1 MTKRMGNLFPK
12 KLAVIFFA
20 ALIFRLTV
28 FWQVMGHP
36 GVVFQ
41 PDSRMYVS
49 LAEGLVRHHS
59 FCYPNYPSRPD
70 VERMPAYPLFLA
82 GVLKWGSGGFLPA
95 ILIQVLFD
103 CLSCVFIFL
112 LAEKLWKGAGWL
124 AGLLSAANV
133 GMITYAHFILND
145 SLFLFVFLLVLLALF
160 RWIEKGDW
168 KGCILIGSGCAL
180 SVYIRPVTMY
190 FPLFLIPFL
199 FLFLLIK
206 HKNGFFLAA
215 GKSIAVIVVFFF
227 FLSPW
232 LVRNHIHYGRYRL
245 TSQAGEHL
253 LQYVVP
259 FVWQYSKG
267 IPFIEG
273 MKKANREFDER
284 IREGGARPEDLGPF
298 ERSDRQVRM
307 AIEYLEKEPKAALL
321 KAWVFGMAKNLF
333 APALIDMSYL
343 LSIERPH
350 FFLYTGKNAS

>member
-1 MTKRMGNLFPK
+1 
-12 KLAVIFFA
+12 
-20 ALIFRLTV
+20 
-28 FWQVMGHP
+28 
-36 GVVFQ
+36 
-41 PDSRMYVS
+41 
-49 LAEGLVRHHS
+49 
-59 FCYPNYPSRPD
+59 
-70 VERMPAYPLFLA
+70 MPAYPLFLA

-145 SLFLFVFLLVLLALF
+145 SLFLFVFLLVLLVFLLVLLALF

-253 LQYVVP
+253 LQSQAGEHLLQYVVP

-284 IREGGARPEDLGPF
+284 IRDEGVKPDELNPF
-298 ERSDRQVRM
+298 EKSERRVKFALEILKEEPNS
-307 AIEYLEKEPKAALL
+307 AIL
-321 KAWVFGMAKNLF
+321 KAWVFGMTKNLF
-333 APALIDMSYL
+333 APSIIDMSYL
-343 LSIERPH
+343 LGVERPH
-350 FFLYTGKNAS
+350 FFYTK